1 MHRASLQSISD
12 NNNMRL
18 TIVLMLKLRIKA
30 NESNKKDN
38 IRLTLV
44 SMYCS

>member
-1 MHRASLQSISD
+1 MHRAGLQRIND

-18 TIVLMLKLRIKA
+18 TIVLMLKIGIKA

-38 IRLTLV
+38 IRLKLV
-44 SMYCS
+44 SMYYS

>member
-1 MHRASLQSISD
+1 MHHAGLQRIND

-38 IRLTLV
+38 IRLTFV
-44 SMYCS
+44 SMYYS

>member
-1 MHRASLQSISD
+1 MHRVGLQRISD

-44 SMYCS
+44 SMYYS